1 MRNTIPLYH
10 LLKRNTVLSHYLLKR
25 NTVRSHLLKRNTG
38 VLSHY
43 ISRETLYCLNTG
55 VLSHYLSRET
65 LYCLDHYLS
74 KRNPRRYYY
83 LPVEV
88 QKFTTESEGPT
99 VHKVYCQARD
109 SQIVT
114 AQLCTSFLVGVYCL
128 LLQTNLAA
136 NSTGARSPNV

>member
-1 MRNTIPLYH
+1 MRHTIPLY
-10 LLKRNTVLSHYLLKR
+10 
-25 NTVRSHLLKRNTG
+25 HLLKRNTG

-43 ISRETLYCLNTG
+43 LSGETLYCLNTG

-88 QKFTTESEGPT
+88 QKFTTESED
-99 VHKVYCQARD
+99 R
-109 SQIVT
+109 
-114 AQLCTSFLVGVYCL
+114 LCTRYVVKLE
-128 LLQTNLAA
+128 T
-136 NSTGARSPNV
+136 PK